1 MKLQQ
6 GMAVV
11 KMKPKFKVGDKV
23 VITSY
28 GTIGTITHVEHYN
41 GIYFYKVNSSEVL
54 FTSSELKLADETD
67 TNDFTDNDVIN
78 IEYKFSFG
86 DIVLVEGYE
95 DDLFKVVGYRTEMW
109 RYPNDSWE
117 VVIYELSR
125 ITDGEWLEAE
135 EDEMTFISSQKNDN
149 DIQLLKNYSNL
160 TNIKNKQTKKRT
172 DQKELPQGLLKPTK
186 HKSTGNEIDDL
197 LDMYNDYKR
206 LFEHFGDV
214 DYKKKLKRILTQ
226 LRDLLSK

>member
-1 MKLQQ
+1 
-6 GMAVV
+6 MAVV

-54 FTSSELKLADETD
+54 FTSSELKLADESD
-67 TNDFTDNDVIN
+67 TSIYKEDDVIN
-78 IEYKFSFG
+78 IEYKFNFG
-86 DIVLVEGYE
+86 DIVLVDGYE

-135 EDEMTFISSQKNDN
+135 EEEMTFISSQKNIGDL
-149 DIQLLKNYSNL
+149 QLLKNYSNL
-160 TNIKNKQTKKRT
+160 TNVKKNQTKKRT
-172 DQKELPQGLLKPTK
+172 DQKELPHGVMKTTK
-186 HKSTGNEIDDL
+186 EEKINEIDEL
-197 LDMYNDYKR
+197 LDMYNDYKW
-206 LFEHFGDV
+206 LFEHFGDT

-226 LRDLLSK
+226 LRDKLGK

>member
-1 MKLQQ
+1 VGKL
-6 GMAVV
+6 
-11 KMKPKFKVGDKV
+11 KPKFKIGDKV

-54 FTSSELKLADETD
+54 FTSSELKLVEESDTD
-67 TNDFTDNDVIN
+67 IYKQDDVIN

-135 EDEMTFISSQKNDN
+135 EEEMTFISSQKNIEDL
-149 DIQLLKNYSNL
+149 QLLKNGTQV
-160 TNIKNKQTKKRT
+160 TNGNNKSKKMRNEPL
-172 DQKELPQGLLKPTK
+172 KELP
-186 HKSTGNEIDDL
+186 SNGNSVPEKEAEIDEL
-197 LDMYNDYKR
+197 LDMYNDYKS
-206 LFEHFGDV
+206 LYEHFGDT
-214 DYKKKLKRILTQ
+214 DYKKKLKRILTL
-226 LRDLLSK
+226 LRDVQGK